1 MDSGVD
7 PPVRGSGLV
16 GYGERGA
23 DAEEAKLPAPPTQA
37 RGVDKRDRL
46 YNAAI
51 ARFAADGVAATHIED
66 VIADAQVS
74 WATFFRYFPRKGDV
88 LIEHAARHFREHVR
102 TAAHE
107 GIRDGR
113 LAIRTVIERTFTALL
128 EPAGASAELHNAALL
143 EVFAHPARFASLI
156 DEGHPQPLVG
166 IVAELLTEADA
177 RGELRARPRPRR
189 CRAHARRRDALPR
202 GSGRR
207 TRREP
212 DRPDDARARHPLGR
226 PRPLGPSARRD

>member
-16 GYGERGA
+16 GYGERGT
-23 DAEEAKLPAPPTQA
+23 DVEEAKLPAPPTQA

-46 YNAAI
+46 YAAAI

-128 EPAGASAELHNAALL
+128 EPTGASAELHNAALL

-177 RGELRARPRPRR
+177 RGELRPGLDPGA
-189 CRAHARRRDALPR
+189 AALTLVAGTLFPAVQAAAL
-202 GSGRR
+202 GANPTGPM
-207 TRREP
+207 TLAL
-212 DRPDDARARHPLGR
+212 DILWVGLGR
-226 PRPLGPSARRD
+226 